1 MAISGS
7 YVVRETGVNLR
18 RNMLMTIAAVITM
31 AVSLTLVASALLM
44 KQAIAKASV
53 QWRGGVEL
61 SIFLQ
66 PTVTPNQQQALG
78 KELDSN
84 PEVKKVRFVDKPAA
98 YTEFKQMFANTPD
111 LVNSLTV
118 NDMPP
123 SYRVVPSNAADVN
136 AIGQQFQSQPGV
148 DKVVYAKEV
157 ISNILQQFNTRR
169 KVAIVLAIGA
179 FAGAFAL
186 IVNTI
191 QLAIFARRREIAVM
205 KLVGATNWFIQI
217 PFMLEGVVQGILG
230 ALLAFGISFL
240 FRSTIASL
248 ASSGTLVGG
257 PPLYVTTHE
266 AILTGVAIMVVGGMI
281 GVVGSAFSVRRFLS
295 V

>member
-1 MAISGS
+1 MAVSGS

-18 RNMLMTIAAVITM
+18 RNMLMTVAAVITM

-66 PTVTPNQQQALG
+66 PNVSPQQQQALAHQ
-78 KELDSN
+78 LDQLS
-84 PEVKKVRFVDKPAA
+84 EVKKVRYVDKPAA
-98 YTEFKQMFANTPD
+98 FAEFKSMFANTPD
-111 LVNSLTV
+111 LVNSLSV

-123 SYRVVPSNAADVN
+123 SFRVVPARAQDVN
-136 AIGQQFQSQPGV
+136 AIGEQFENQPGV
-148 DKVVYAKEV
+148 REVVYAKEV

-191 QLAIFARRREIAVM
+191 QLAIFSRRREIAVM

-217 PFMLEGVVQGILG
+217 PFMLEGVVQGVLG
-230 ALLAFGISFL
+230 AVLAFGIAYIFKN
-240 FRSTIASL
+240 TIASL

-257 PPLYVTTHE
+257 PPLYVTSQE
-266 AILTGVAIMVVGGMI
+266 AVYTGIVILIAGAVI
-281 GVVGSAFSVRRFLS
+281 GIVGSGFSVRRFLQ

>member
-1 MAISGS
+1 VSFFGG
-7 YVVRETGVNLR
+7 YLWRETWTNLR
-18 RNMLMTIAAVITM
+18 RNLLMTFAAVITM

-44 KQAIAKASV
+44 KQAITKASV

-66 PTVTPNQQQALG
+66 PNVTSNQQAALARQ
-78 KELDSN
+78 LDN
-84 PEVKKVRFVDKPAA
+84 NAEVKKVRYVNKPAA

-123 SYRVVPSNAADVN
+123 SFRVVPTNAQDVE
-136 AIGQQFQSQPGV
+136 AIGEQFQNQPGV
-148 DKVVYAKEV
+148 REVVYAKEV

-169 KVAIVLAIGA
+169 KVAIVLAVGA
-179 FAGAFAL
+179 FAGAIAL

-230 ALLAFGISFL
+230 AVVAFGISFV
-240 FRSTIASL
+240 FRGTIASL

-257 PPLYVTTHE
+257 PPLYVTSQE
-266 AILTGVAIMVVGGMI
+266 AIYTGIVIMIMGAAI
-281 GVVGSAFSVRRFLS
+281 GVLGSGFSVRRFLS

>member
-7 YVVRETGVNLR
+7 YVVRETAVNLK
-18 RNMLMTIAAVITM
+18 RNALMTLAAVITM
-31 AVSLTLVASALLM
+31 AVSLMLVAAALLM
-44 KQAIAKASV
+44 QQAIAKASV

-66 PTVTPNQQQALG
+66 PGVTTNQQEALG
-78 KELDSN
+78 KELDGN
-84 PEVKKVRFVDKPAA
+84 PEVKHVRYVDKPAA
-98 YTEFKQMFANTPD
+98 YSEFKTMFANTPD

-123 SYRVVPSNAADVN
+123 SFRVVPTNPADVN

-148 DKVVYAKEV
+148 RDVVYAKEV
-157 ISNILQQFNTRR
+157 ISSILQQFNTRR
-169 KVAIVLAIGA
+169 RVALVLAVAA
-179 FAGAFAL
+179 FIGAFAL

-205 KLVGATNWFIQI
+205 KLVGATNWFIQF
-217 PFMLEGVVQGILG
+217 PFMLEGVIQGVLG
-230 ALLAFGISFL
+230 ALLAFGASLL
-240 FRSTIASL
+240 FKNTIASL

-257 PPLYVTTHE
+257 PSLYVTSGD
-266 AILTGVAIMVVGGMI
+266 AVVVGI
-281 GVVGSAFSVRRFLS
+281 KILVVGAFIGIAGSFFSVRRFLR

>member
-1 MAISGS
+1 MAVSGS

-66 PTVTPNQQQALG
+66 PDVTPNQQQALARQLQG
-78 KELDSN
+78 N
-84 PEVKKVRFVDKPAA
+84 AEVKKVRYVDKPAA

-123 SYRVVPSNAADVN
+123 SFRVVPTNAQDVN
-136 AIGQQFQSQPGV
+136 AIGQQFQNQPGV
-148 DKVVYAKEV
+148 REVVYAKEV

-169 KVAIVLAIGA
+169 KVAIVLAVGA
-179 FAGAFAL
+179 FAGAIAL

-217 PFMLEGVVQGILG
+217 PFMLEGVVQGVFG
-230 ALLAFGISFL
+230 ALVAFGIAFV
-240 FRSTIASL
+240 FKNTIASL

-257 PPLYVTTHE
+257 PPLYVTSQE
-266 AILTGVAIMVVGGMI
+266 AIYTGFVILALGALI
-281 GVVGSAFSVRRFLS
+281 GIVGSGFSVRRFLS

>member
-1 MAISGS
+1 VAVSTS

-18 RNMLMTIAAVITM
+18 RNLLMTVAAVITM
-31 AVSLTLVASALLM
+31 AVSLTLVAAALMM
-44 KQAIAKASV
+44 KQAITKASV

-61 SIFLQ
+61 SIFLN
-66 PTVTPNQQQALG
+66 PGVNAQQQKALG
-78 KELDSN
+78 QQLDSN

-98 YTEFKQMFANTPD
+98 YAEFKAMFANTPD

-118 NDMPP
+118 ADMPP
-123 SYRVVPSNAADVN
+123 SYRVVPTRAEDVES
-136 AIGQQFQSQPGV
+136 IGQQFQNQPGV
-148 DKVVYAKEV
+148 KEVVYAKEV
-157 ISNILQQFNTRR
+157 ISNILKQFNTRR
-169 KVAIVLAIGA
+169 KVAIVLACGA

-217 PFMLEGVVQGILG
+217 PFMLEGVVQGVLG
-230 ALLAFGISFL
+230 ALVAFGISFV
-240 FRSTIASL
+240 FRGTIASL

-257 PPLYVTTHE
+257 PPLYVTAHE
-266 AILTGVAIMVVGGMI
+266 AVLTGVAIMVVGGFI
-281 GVVGSAFSVRRFLS
+281 GVVGSLFSVRRFLA